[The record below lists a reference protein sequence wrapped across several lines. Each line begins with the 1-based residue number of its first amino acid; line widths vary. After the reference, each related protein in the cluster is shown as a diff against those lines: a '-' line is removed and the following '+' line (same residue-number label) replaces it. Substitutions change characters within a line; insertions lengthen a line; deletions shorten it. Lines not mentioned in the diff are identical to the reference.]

1 MKIIKTIWYFI
12 LGLFGLLCGLV
23 LVCAFRPDIT
33 DAIAAFLYPDQNRT
47 IKAEITR
54 APEND
59 FIFGMSEDDENADVK
74 ANNAGETDFNSERD
88 ENREKGS
95 TESDHEGINENITS
109 DYLIPDQAEMVI
121 PENVS
126 GKNGYQQIQD
136 EQEQIDEETAW
147 QLQRRLDTGY
157 TGDGLDFDALYYPY
171 YAMLDE
177 KGKHVYRQIYANA
190 NELYSVFAPVEG
202 VTAEELKNIFASVF
216 NDHPELFWMETAY
229 AGKYVR
235 SGQCVEIDLEFN
247 RTAQNLED
255 AKAYFNEN
263 ADRILTGAQNFASD
277 YEKEKFVHD
286 ALIDKISYNPG
297 AEMNQSAYSAL
308 VNGQTVC
315 AGYARAFQYLL
326 LQLKIPCYYCT
337 GYAGESHAWDIV
349 ALDDGYYNVDAT
361 WDDTGSGTY
370 DYFNKTDADY
380 ASNHIRKELSVYL
393 PPCNG
398 QAYRNLEQT
407 AKDNSLKS
415 LEDVG
420 MTEDQVITDIQEYYK
435 DCYEQILRNGT
446 GRYTFYNV
454 IENDLPDEWN
464 RNYQNGNYRQAY
476 MENAMTAIGASSC
489 EMALEMEELQ
499 GGRYLIAH
507 DVFFSFPG
515 N

>member
-12 LGLFGLLCGLV
+12 LGLFGLFCGLV

-33 DAIAAFLYPDQNRT
+33 DAIAAFLYPDQNST
-47 IKAEITR
+47 IKAEITS

-59 FIFGMSEDDENADVK
+59 FIFGMSEDNENADVE
-74 ANNAGETDFNSERD
+74 ANNAGETDFNSESN
-88 ENREKGS
+88 ENWEKGS

-109 DYLIPDQAEMVI
+109 DYLIPDQSEMVI

-126 GKNGYQQIQD
+126 GRNGYQQIQD
-136 EQEQIDEETAW
+136 EQEQIDEETAG
-147 QLQRRLDTGY
+147 QLQHRLDTGY

-216 NDHPELFWMETAY
+216 NDHPELFWMKTAY
-229 AGKYVR
+229 TGKYVR

-263 ADRILTGAQNFASD
+263 ADQILTGAQNLASD

-286 ALIDKISYNPG
+286 ALIDKISYDPG

-308 VNGQTVC
+308 VNGQTIC

-326 LQLKIPCYYCT
+326 QQLKIPCYYCT
-337 GYAGESHAWDIV
+337 GYAGESHAWNIV
-349 ALDDGYYNVDAT
+349 ALDDGYYNVDAA
-361 WDDTGSGTY
+361 WDDTGSGTH

-393 PPCNG
+393 PSCNG
-398 QAYRNLEQT
+398 QAYRNLE
-407 AKDNSLKS
+407 
-415 LEDVG
+415 
-420 MTEDQVITDIQEYYK
+420 
-435 DCYEQILRNGT
+435 
-446 GRYTFYNV
+446 
-454 IENDLPDEWN
+454 
-464 RNYQNGNYRQAY
+464 
-476 MENAMTAIGASSC
+476 
-489 EMALEMEELQ
+489 
-499 GGRYLIAH
+499 
-507 DVFFSFPG
+507 
-515 N
+515 